1 MHVVIAPSI
10 EAFGREE
17 WNALFPDELEDWS
30 YYHAV
35 EYSGLADF
43 SWLYFGVRD
52 ADGLLRAAVPAFVT
66 DYRLDTTLSG
76 ALKRLA
82 DRLTRH
88 FPRLLRQKMLSLGSP
103 VSEVCHLGFAPG
115 TTM

>member
-1 MHVVIAPSI
+1 MHVVTAPSI

-30 YYHAV
+30 YYRAV
-35 EYSGLADF
+35 EDSGLADF

-66 DYRLDTTLSG
+66 
-76 ALKRLA
+76 
-82 DRLTRH
+82 
-88 FPRLLRQKMLSLGSP
+88 
-103 VSEVCHLGFAPG
+103 
-115 TTM
+115 